1 MLIGELADLAGTTV
15 RAIRHYHA
23 EGLLPEPIR
32 DSLGYRRY
40 GMADLTRLVRI
51 RQLRD
56 AGLPVDRIPAAL
68 SGDLTAHL
76 DAFDAELA
84 EQERA
89 IALQRKRIAELRGST
104 VELPERVVGLYDHLA
119 ANGVRADL
127 IELDRQAWQLVATT
141 APGLLAEFDRMLAAP
156 QAREQWLDLALQL
169 QDGTGDPAEL
179 AGRLTA
185 LLPKFPEADD
195 LPPAVRKLIATFLD
209 PFNQVQHEV
218 TTRVTGVDLP

>member
-15 RAIRHYHA
+15 RAIRHYHS

-56 AGLPVDRIPAAL
+56 AGLPVDRVPAAL

-84 EQERA
+84 EQELQ
-89 IALQRKRIAELRGST
+89 IALQRKRIAELREST
-104 VELPERVVGLYDHLA
+104 VELPERVNGLYEHLA

-141 APGLLAEFDRMLAAP
+141 APDLLAEFDRMLAAP

-169 QDGTGDPAEL
+169 QNGSGDPAEL
-179 AGRLTA
+179 AERLTA
-185 LLPKFPEADD
+185 LLPRFPEADD

-209 PFNQVQHEV
+209 PFNQVQREV
-218 TTRVTGVDLP
+218 ATRVTGVDLP